1 MSTQLRWHDL
11 EIMERKVYGSLVDL
25 AAMAS
30 LPADFP
36 VNDVGVEIRRRYE
49 ALWHEVTRTET
60 VTPEERFRIR
70 DRIRALNTLGFS
82 VDEVELTAVQ
92 GGERLRMHAF
102 VDNRSCH

>member
-1 MSTQLRWHDL
+1 
-11 EIMERKVYGSLVDL
+11 MEENVYGALVDL

-82 VDEVELTAVQ
+82 VAEVDVTAEQ
-92 GGERLRMHAF
+92 GGERLRPHAF
-102 VDNRSCH
+102 GANRHFQQERLQI